1 MVKKINQLLAKVQS
15 SVRGVDTSRQ
25 MALGAALGML
35 LGIMPKDS
43 AFIILFTLA
52 LLLSTG
58 NLIAGALSAITFSWI
73 GGWMEPATHEIGL
86 SLLSQSNL
94 QAYLGEFQ
102 QLPLAPWLRLE
113 NTVVMGSL
121 VIGLAAALPF
131 YQISYWFLDKY
142 RESVIH
148 ALTRNRLAH
157 WVLGS
162 SDSDLQ
168 KANS

>member
-1 MVKKINQLLAKVQS
+1 MIRKLNQLLAIVQS

-25 MALGAALGML
+25 MALGATLGML

-43 AFIILFTLA
+43 AFIILFALV

-58 NLIAGALSAITFSWI
+58 NLVAGALSAIAFSWI
-73 GGWMEPATHEIGL
+73 GGWIEPASHEIGL
-86 SLLSQSNL
+86 ALLSQVNV

-102 QLPLAPWLRLE
+102 QLPLAAWLRLE

-131 YQISYWFLDKY
+131 YQISYWLLDKY
-142 RESVIH
+142 REPVLH
-148 ALTRNRLAH
+148 TLTRNRLAQ
-157 WVLGS
+157 WVLGN